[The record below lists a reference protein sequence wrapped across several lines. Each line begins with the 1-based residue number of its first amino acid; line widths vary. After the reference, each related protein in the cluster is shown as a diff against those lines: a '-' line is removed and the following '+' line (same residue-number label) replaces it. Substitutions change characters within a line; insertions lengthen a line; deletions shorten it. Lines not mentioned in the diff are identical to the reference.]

1 MRLSL
6 SRVVLTELNR
16 SSFHRNVISLCG
28 SFFDD
33 VIEKNKAQDECL
45 CILRGVQSMQE
56 RRVDTAISWFFA
68 ASGDA
73 AVSVLS
79 RNKAVHRS
87 LGQALTVPQE
97 FQDAVEKQELS
108 SGPDLPRIGSEPRH
122 RRDGMVDLVIE
133 HIRVLQMAAKMADG
147 RQSDPERERE

>member
-1 MRLSL
+1 MRLSW

-56 RRVDTAISWFFA
+56 RKVSTAISWFFA

-73 AVSVLS
+73 AVFEALLSKFS
-79 RNKAVHRS
+79 RNDLYFHANV
-87 LGQALTVPQE
+87 LFAATP
-97 FQDAVEKQELS
+97 
-108 SGPDLPRIGSEPRH
+108 LPR
-122 RRDGMVDLVIE
+122 
-133 HIRVLQMAAKMADG
+133 
-147 RQSDPERERE
+147 